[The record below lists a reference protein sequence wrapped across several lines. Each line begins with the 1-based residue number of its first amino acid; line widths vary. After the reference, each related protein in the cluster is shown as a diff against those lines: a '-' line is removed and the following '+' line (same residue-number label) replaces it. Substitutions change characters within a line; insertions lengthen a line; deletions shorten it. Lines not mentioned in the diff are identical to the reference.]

1 MVATHI
7 TTVNGTTS
15 VPLTDRQGAIDE
27 VLAGYLS
34 RLDGKVLS
42 SIALWRLPEG
52 VLLGEPKAHTASDDN
67 YLQSAG
73 SAEAM
78 TIEIRKTEG
87 ATSRQYAVRRNL
99 PGSGVSEM
107 HTVTFGNA
115 SIVVPSREVFT
126 AAEAAPIYQHY
137 YETVEVPGEFGLR
150 ELNLD
155 VV

>member
-1 MVATHI
+1 MIATHI

-15 VPLTDRQGAIDE
+15 VPLTDRQGPIDE

-78 TIEIRKTEG
+78 TIKSGRPKALPVVSMPFDE
-87 ATSRQYAVRRNL
+87 TSRAQ
-99 PGSGVSEM
+99 G
-107 HTVTFGNA
+107 
-115 SIVVPSREVFT
+115 
-126 AAEAAPIYQHY
+126 
-137 YETVEVPGEFGLR
+137 
-150 ELNLD
+150 
-155 VV
+155 